1 MAFLSK
7 QTAPL
12 TPTEIA
18 KGADLNVNSV
28 RREMPSMLKAGL
40 VRKDGEHSYVLV
52 NTIARDPTAAPARPS
67 PPTQPTVPPP
77 RSLLKNDVRR
87 SDAGMTEA
95 VLKIPKVKVDEIL
108 FVAYTA
114 PAPMTRTAPLDER
127 ETVIYRVLPEDLA
140 AKLREL
146 QSGLDSKIS
155 KHLKPIVKGKL
166 YFLKYPIEKRKAA
179 LQSLIEEWNQKY
191 AEFADEVFNRQAELE
206 KAVADFYQRHN
217 VSRETPKL
225 THEYLR
231 ERFRVNSLI
240 LPFSLRGGIASEI
253 MPEEEWRSIIGDIKE
268 RVAEAY
274 RESMNR
280 QLDEFFASLR
290 SHASRLSEG
299 KMVNAR
305 SLAKL
310 HRLYNEALEGLSV
323 TQDTRYEATFDIMG
337 KLLNEFQSGH
347 ERHKSVKRDKM
358 LAASI
363 VAATLNA
370 TKAITRKAQPTLEEF
385 QTILDAERRP
395 TGKKR
400 EGLREVIEGL
410 TLPTVS

>member
-1 MAFLSK
+1 M
-7 QTAPL
+7 
-12 TPTEIA
+12 
-18 KGADLNVNSV
+18 
-28 RREMPSMLKAGL
+28 REMILRL
-40 VRKDGEHSYVLV
+40 
-52 NTIARDPTAAPARPS
+52 
-67 PPTQPTVPPP
+67 
-77 RSLLKNDVRR
+77 
-87 SDAGMTEA
+87 
-95 VLKIPKVKVDEIL
+95 PKVKVDEIL
-108 FVAYTA
+108 FVAYTT

-166 YFLKYPIEKRKAA
+166 YFLKYPIERRKAA
-179 LQSLIEEWNQKY
+179 LQSLIDEWNQKY

-206 KAVADFYQRHN
+206 KAVMDFYQRHN
-217 VSRETPKL
+217 VSRETPEL

-253 MPEEEWRSIIGDIKE
+253 MSEEEWRSIIGDIKE

-305 SLAKL
+305 SLRKL
-310 HRLYNEALEGLSV
+310 HCLYNEALEGLSI
-323 TQDTRYEATFDIMG
+323 TQDTRYEATFDVMG
-337 KLLNEFQSGH
+337 KLLSEFESGH
-347 ERHKSVKRDKM
+347 ERHKSVKRNKM

-385 QTILDAERRP
+385 QTILDAEKRP
-395 TGKKR
+395 TRKKR

-410 TLPTVS
+410 TFPTAS